1 VELVRGLHNIQDRHK
16 GCVLT
21 IGKFDGVH
29 LGHQAVLSR
38 LVEKAKELKLP
49 SVVMVFEPQPEEVFT
64 PEHAPARLSR
74 LRDKYKAFAS
84 LGIDR
89 LLVINFNPK
98 LSSMSANAFI
108 EDLLVKKLGVQFLVV
123 GDDFRFGHKRQGN
136 FELLQRESSRFRFDV
151 VSTQSFKLLECRISS
166 TEIRTA
172 LEQNNFALAERM
184 LGTPFVISGRVVHG
198 DKKGR
203 TIGFPTANVLLKR
216 CRSPV
221 QGVYA
226 VKVKVKGECY
236 KGVANVGTRPT
247 VKGERSQ
254 LEVHIFD
261 FKQTIY
267 GELVDVSFVSK
278 IREERRFDSFEA
290 LRSQI
295 TIDAQAARAQ
305 FAIA

>member
-1 VELVRGLHNIQDRHK
+1 MELIRGLHNIQDRHK

-38 LVEKAKELKLP
+38 LVEKANKLSLP

-64 PEHAPARLSR
+64 PQHAPARLSR
-74 LRDKYKAFAS
+74 LRDKYTDFAE

-89 LLVINFNPK
+89 LLVINFNQK
-98 LSSMSANAFI
+98 LSSMTADAFV
-108 EDLLVKKLGVQFLVV
+108 EDLLVQKLGVKFLVV
-123 GDDFRFGHKRQGN
+123 GDDFKFGHKRQGN
-136 FELLQRESSRFRFDV
+136 FDLLQRASARYGFDV

-172 LEQNNFALAERM
+172 LEQSDFELAEKM
-184 LGTPFVISGRVVHG
+184 LGKPFVISGRVVHG

-216 CRSPV
+216 CTSPV
-221 QGVYA
+221 QGVFA
-226 VKVKVKGECY
+226 VEIKIKDDRY
-236 KGVANVGTRPT
+236 QGVANVGTRPT

-261 FKQTIY
+261 FKQSIY
-267 GELVDVSFVSK
+267 GELVEVSFVSK
-278 IREERRFDSFEA
+278 IREEQKFESFEA
-290 LRSQI
+290 LQSQI
-295 TIDAQAARAQ
+295 KIDAQAALQQ
-305 FAIA
+305 FRN

>member
-1 VELVRGLHNIQDRHK
+1 MELIRGLHNIQDRHK

-38 LVEKAKELKLP
+38 LVEKANKLSLP

-64 PEHAPARLSR
+64 PQHAPARLSR
-74 LRDKYKAFAS
+74 LRDKYTAFAE

-89 LLVINFNPK
+89 LLVINFNRK
-98 LSSMSANAFI
+98 LSSMSADAFV
-108 EDLLVKKLGVQFLVV
+108 EDLLVQKLGVQFLVV
-123 GDDFRFGHKRQGN
+123 GDDFKFGHKRQGN
-136 FELLQRESSRFRFDV
+136 FDLLQRASACYSFDV
-151 VSTQSFKLLECRISS
+151 VSTQSFKLLESRISS

-172 LEQNNFALAERM
+172 LEHSNFELAEKM
-184 LGTPFVISGRVVHG
+184 LGKPFVISGRVVHG

-216 CRSPV
+216 CTSPV
-221 QGVYA
+221 QGVFA
-226 VKVKVKGECY
+226 VEIKIKGEPY
-236 KGVANVGTRPT
+236 QGVANVGTRPT

-261 FKQTIY
+261 FKQSIY
-267 GELVDVSFVSK
+267 GELVEVSFVSK
-278 IREERRFDSFEA
+278 IREEQKFESFEA
-290 LRSQI
+290 LQSQI
-295 TIDAQAARAQ
+295 KIDAHAALQQ
-305 FAIA
+305 FRN